1 MGGHLAQVFARL
13 SHNSFP
19 QFLWTELERMLNCMA
34 VELNDA
40 ALMLRY
46 QDGDVAAFETLYNR
60 HRGPLFRFLLRQ
72 IGNQQF
78 AEDVFQ
84 EVWSKIIRNRKTYR
98 PAAKF
103 TTYMYHIAR
112 NCSVDH
118 HRRTGRQPVTVA
130 EHDEAVPEPVAA
142 SGDPAL
148 EAQHRDIREQL
159 LEALDSLPADQREVF
174 LLREEGGFTLEE
186 IGTITGTG
194 RETVKSRLRY
204 ALRKLRTCVPKR
216 ETLGVDND

>member
-1 MGGHLAQVFARL
+1 
-13 SHNSFP
+13 
-19 QFLWTELERMLNCMA
+19 MLDYMA
-34 VELNDA
+34 AELNDA

-46 QDGDVAAFETLYNR
+46 KDGDVAAFETLYNR

-84 EVWSKIIRNRKTYR
+84 EVWSKIIRNRESYR

-103 TTYMYHIAR
+103 STYMYHIAR

-118 HRRTGRQPVTVA
+118 HRRSGRQAVLVSDQ
-130 EHDEAVPEPVAA
+130 DESVPEPIAT
-142 SGDPAL
+142 GNDPLVSA
-148 EAQHRDIREQL
+148 ENSDIRSEL
-159 LEALDSLPADQREVF
+159 TDALNNLPAEQREVF
-174 LLREEGGFTLEE
+174 LLHEESGFTLEE
-186 IGTITGTG
+186 IGTLTGVS

-204 ALRKLRTCVPKR
+204 ALGKLRKCVSA
-216 ETLGVDND
+216 EATLGVDHD

>member
-1 MGGHLAQVFARL
+1 MLG
-13 SHNSFP
+13 
-19 QFLWTELERMLNCMA
+19 RMLDYMA
-34 VELNDA
+34 AELNDA

-78 AEDVFQ
+78 AEDMFQ
-84 EVWSKIIRNRKTYR
+84 EVWSKIIGNRKSYR

-112 NCSVDH
+112 NCAVDH
-118 HRRTGRQPVTVA
+118 YRRSGRQPALTPDQ
-130 EHDEAVPEPVAA
+130 EEPLPEPIATT
-142 SGDPAL
+142 GDPVT
-148 EAQHRDIREQL
+148 EAQTRETREML
-159 LEALDSLPADQREVF
+159 LEALNNLPPDQREVF
-174 LLREEGGFTLEE
+174 LLHEESGFTLEE
-186 IGTITGTG
+186 IGTITDTG

-204 ALRKLRTCVPKR
+204 ALGKLRKCVSQE
-216 ETLGVDND
+216 ETLGIDND